1 MTRFRRL
8 SIVLLCVLFTGM
20 AAAAQSQDGTITE
33 ISVIGLD
40 PFEVS
45 FRYTNETTLPQPTI
59 HGTVSL
65 QDRFGQLIERL
76 TIDAFSVAPGST
88 VSVDVLGRWEFYQT
102 GVYLLEI
109 ALEVGESGLLTNAFG
124 FRILPVELPLAP
136 VFEPDGAGLPTIYQ
150 EPISWGLSRVL
161 APEAWHLSHGSED
174 IVVAI
179 IDSGIDRS
187 IDQLSDS
194 MWRNPGETPGNGRD
208 DDGNGYIDDV
218 YGWDFRDGDNDSLS
232 GSALHPHGTIVA
244 SIIAARPGDL
254 PIVGIAPGVR
264 IMDVRFLDSTNSFR
278 AADWDAFTDAV
289 NYAVD
294 NGARIINM
302 SIYANGRPPQDFER
316 ALARAVARG
325 VIVVG
330 ITGNRG
336 EATVMYPG
344 RFEEVL
350 AVSATTESD
359 LLANFSNRGDEVALC
374 APGQSVT
381 ALSIGGNATNQSGT
395 SFAAPH
401 VAGVLA
407 LMLSFA
413 PSLSGP
419 EAVSILLETA
429 SDLGPR
435 GNDDMYGA
443 GLVDALAALQAVGR

>member
-1 MTRFRRL
+1 VAAVRPADAARFRP
-8 SIVLLCVLFTGM
+8 LL
-20 AAAAQSQDGTITE
+20 D
-33 ISVIGLD
+33 
-40 PFEVS
+40 
-45 FRYTNETTLPQPTI
+45 
-59 HGTVSL
+59 VSL
-65 QDRFGQLIERL
+65 DMVG
-76 TIDAFSVAPGST
+76 APIA
-88 VSVDVLGRWEFYQT
+88 WEAAGGGELAGE
-102 GVYLLEI
+102 GV
-109 ALEVGESGLLTNAFG
+109 
-124 FRILPVELPLAP
+124 RI
-136 VFEPDGAGLPTIYQ
+136 
-150 EPISWGLSRVL
+150 
-161 APEAWHLSHGSED
+161 
-174 IVVAI
+174 AI